1 MNHASYILKSASRAL
16 RDHTLGWLW
25 AWRLAHRVVSGQWYV
40 FRDAPWWVVR
50 TCVAPGADDL
60 SDEDMQIVR
69 WARQESA
76 LRLRKGRFEP

>member
-1 MNHASYILKSASRAL
+1 
-16 RDHTLGWLW
+16 
-25 AWRLAHRVVSGQWYV
+25 VVSGRWYV
-40 FRDAPWWVVR
+40 FHDAPWWVVR

>member
-1 MNHASYILKSASRAL
+1 MNHTTYILKSASRAL

-25 AWRLAHRVVSGQWYV
+25 AWRLAYRVVSGRWYV
-40 FRDAPWWVVR
+40 FHDAPWWVVR